1 MGGLTKEWFLLLI
14 RRIFRPEYGKDCTVN
29 LLYVTRLFFFFFFI
43 YSLTSVVRILFL
55 IPSHS
60 LSLSLWNLL
69 YILFTALCFLMFFF
83 FNHLNESCKSWMRVT
98 KHTPPPCSLLTT
110 FGYVRFAHRL
120 ALRKRE
126 RLWTDSSLLSGMST
140 SLSLA
145 SLPSLTVS
153 ISIFQVC
160 LLTMR
165 SQEHTGLV
173 KRVWIMTL
181 SST

>member
-29 LLYVTRLFFFFFFI
+29 LLYVTRLFFFFHLLSDLCSSNSFA
-43 YSLTSVVRILFL
+43 YPLPL
-55 IPSHS
+55 S
-60 LSLSLWNLL
+60 LSLSLKFIIHTV
-69 YILFTALCFLMFFF
+69 YSPLFSHVFF

-160 LLTMR
+160 SLTMR